1 MIERLDIGN
10 ATIYHGDCLEVMRDL
25 DIAVDALITDPP
37 YSSGGFTRGDRTN
50 QTTADKYVHSGIYRD
65 AEHNVDFSGDNRDA
79 RSWGFWVSCW
89 LAMVQERMRPGGYA
103 ICFTDWRQLPMLT
116 DAFQAGGMVWRG
128 LVPWDKTESS
138 RSPHTGYF
146 RHQCEYVVWGSNGPL
161 AASKHGGPWPGVIR
175 ERVDHRQK
183 LHMTGKPVQ
192 LMSQLVQCVPPGG
205 VIFDPFMGS
214 ASTGVAALQLG
225 YRFVGIEKTRHYFD
239 VAAERLRHT
248 VASAAFLQPA
258 QEQASIEG
266 LDVDQVQ
273 DGVETAVVEGQA

>member
-1 MIERLDIGN
+1 MIERVDIGA
-10 ATIYHGDCLEVMRDL
+10 ATIYHGDCVEVMRDL
-25 DIAVDALITDPP
+25 DVVVDALITDPP

-50 QTTADKYVHSGIYRD
+50 HSTADKYVHSGPEKY

-79 RSWGFWVSCW
+79 RSWCFWVSWW

-103 ICFTDWRQLPMLT
+103 IVFTDWRQLPMLT
-116 DAFQAGGMVWRG
+116 DAFQAGGLVWRG

-138 RSPHTGYF
+138 RAPHTGYF
-146 RHQCEYVVWGSNGPL
+146 RHQCEYVVWGSNGGHE
-161 AASKHGGPWPGVIR
+161 ASKHGGPWPGVIR

-205 VIFDPFMGS
+205 LILDPFMGS

-225 YRFVGIEKTRHYFD
+225 YRFIGIEKTRHYFD
-239 VAAERLRHT
+239 VAAKRLRET
-248 VASAAFLQPA
+248 VAGAAFLNPAQVELDGMAPQEQPA
-258 QEQASIEG
+258 PA
-266 LDVDQVQ
+266 
-273 DGVETAVVEGQA
+273 A